1 MLESQTLRRLGLNFF
16 MGMKTMTKWI
26 KLHNS
31 GDFDVV
37 TAISMMGASVKTCDN
52 PIGLYGSG
60 IKYAMAQCLR
70 HNISLKVAD
79 NGKLYTL
86 AGQDK
91 EFRGE
96 QFTNVAL
103 KTKTGKMHVT
113 GITSDFGQEDWNDP
127 WFVFREFYS
136 NMLDEKGTLEIVD
149 GVQVSETGVDVF
161 LPYAIFEEYVE
172 NLEDYFATKCWKMK
186 SGSGRVYKRG
196 VWVGTL
202 ATDPGLDFQADT
214 VEITE
219 TRTMNQDSAWKRLIS
234 EIEEWYPVVALTEI
248 LKRKDCWN
256 LLSRLWISERGTK
269 ALNQALV
276 SVFGKNYILCPNVD
290 WIVKDAEEVYGRTP
304 VILPD
309 DWTIP
314 KSGLQTMAD
323 IAGNIIFRDAT
334 KEEAAIITKAIKALA
349 WMNDVPKRN
358 GERYPLSLSDMQI
371 KVLKTDENCGGLAK
385 TGTPE
390 IGINSK
396 VITGDY
402 QELVQ
407 TIMHECIHAIT
418 GEGDYTRGFPA
429 FMERALASMSV

>member
-1 MLESQTLRRLGLNFF
+1 
-16 MGMKTMTKWI
+16 MKTMTKWI

-70 HNISLKVAD
+70 NNISLKVSD

-86 AGQDK
+86 TGQDK

-96 QFTNVAL
+96 QFKNVAL

-172 NLEDYFATKCWKMK
+172 NLEDYFATKCWRMK
-186 SGSGRVYKRG
+186 SGSGRVFKRG

-202 ATDPGLDFQADT
+202 ATDPGLDFQSDT

-219 TRTMNQDSAWKRLIS
+219 TRTMNQNSAWRRLIS
-234 EIEEWYPVVALTEI
+234 EIEDFSPVFALTEI
-248 LKRKDCWN
+248 LKRKECWSN
-256 LLSRLWISERGTK
+256 LGGLWFGMSATTS
-269 ALNQALV
+269 LNQALLN
-276 SVFGKNYILCPNVD
+276 VFGDNYIISPNVD
-290 WIVKDAEEVYGRTP
+290 WIKRDAVEVYNRTP
-304 VILPD
+304 VVLPD
-309 DWTIP
+309 TWTTP
-314 KSGLQTMAD
+314 KTGLQTMSD
-323 IAGNIIFRDAT
+323 IAQNIIFRDAT
-334 KEEAAIITKAIKALA
+334 TEEALIIEKGLKALS
-349 WMNDVPKRN
+349 WMNDVPNVQGDSYTLK
-358 GERYPLSLSDMQI
+358 LSDMEI

-396 VITGDY
+396 VITGDF
-402 QELVQ
+402 QEFVQ
-407 TIMHECIHAIT
+407 TLMHECIHAIT

>member
-1 MLESQTLRRLGLNFF
+1 
-16 MGMKTMTKWI
+16 MTKWI

-70 HNISLKVAD
+70 NNISLKVSD

-86 AGQDK
+86 TGQDK

-96 QFTNVAL
+96 QFKNVAL

-161 LPYAIFEEYVE
+161 LPYAIFEEYVG

-186 SGSGRVYKRG
+186 SGSGRVFKRG

-202 ATDPGLDFQADT
+202 ATDPGLDFQSDT

-234 EIEEWYPVVALTEI
+234 EIEDLSPVFALTEI
-248 LKRKDCWN
+248 LKRKECWSN
-256 LLSRLWISERGTK
+256 LGGLWFGMSATK
-269 ALNQALV
+269 LLNQALLN
-276 SVFGKNYILCPNVD
+276 VFGDNYIISPNVD
-290 WIVKDAEEVYGRTP
+290 WIKRDAVEVYNRTP
-304 VILPD
+304 VVLPD
-309 DWTIP
+309 TWTVHA
-314 KSGLQTMAD
+314 GLQTMSD
-323 IAGNIIFRDAT
+323 IAQNIIFRDAST
-334 KEEAAIITKAIKALA
+334 EEALIIEKGIRALA
-349 WMNDVPKRN
+349 WMNDVPNSQGDSYTLK
-358 GERYPLSLSDMQI
+358 LSDMDI

-396 VITGDY
+396 VITGDF
-402 QELVQ
+402 QKFVQ
-407 TIMHECIHAIT
+407 TLMHECIHAIT

>member
-1 MLESQTLRRLGLNFF
+1 
-16 MGMKTMTKWI
+16 MTKWI

-70 HNISLKVAD
+70 NNISLKVSD

-86 AGQDK
+86 TGQDK

-96 QFTNVAL
+96 QFKNVAL

-113 GITSDFGQEDWNDP
+113 GITADFGKADWNDP

-172 NLEDYFATKCWKMK
+172 NLEDYFATKCWRMK
-186 SGSGRVYKRG
+186 SGSGRVFKRG

-202 ATDPGLDFQADT
+202 ATDPGLDFQSDT

-219 TRTMNQDSAWKRLIS
+219 TRTMNQDSAWQRLIS
-234 EIEEWYPVVALTEI
+234 EIEDFSPVFALTEI
-248 LKRKDCWN
+248 LKRKECWSN
-256 LLSRLWISERGTK
+256 LGGLWFGTSATK
-269 ALNQALV
+269 SLNQALLN
-276 SVFGKNYILCPNVD
+276 VFGDNYIISPNVD
-290 WIVKDAEEVYGRTP
+290 WIKKDAVEVYNRTP
-304 VILPD
+304 VVLPD
-309 DWTIP
+309 SWTIP
-314 KSGLQTMAD
+314 KTGLQTMSD
-323 IAGNIIFRDAT
+323 IAQNIIFRDAT
-334 KEEAAIITKAIKALA
+334 TEEALIIEKGIRALA
-349 WMNDVPKRN
+349 WMNDVPNSQGDSYTLK
-358 GERYPLSLSDMQI
+358 LSDMDI

-396 VITGDY
+396 VITGDF
-402 QELVQ
+402 QQFVQ
-407 TIMHECIHAIT
+407 TLMHECIHAIT